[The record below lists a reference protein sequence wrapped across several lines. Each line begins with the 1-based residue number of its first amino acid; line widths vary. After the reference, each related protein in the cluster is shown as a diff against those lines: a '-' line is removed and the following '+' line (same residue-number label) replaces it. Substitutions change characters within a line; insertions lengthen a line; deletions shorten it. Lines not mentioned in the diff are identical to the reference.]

1 MLTRRTAGQEFVWW
15 LVLLVLAGMLCLVLA
30 APAP

>member
-1 MLTRRTAGQEFVWW
+1 MLTRRTAWQEFVWW

>member
-30 APAP
+30 VPAP